1 MVSPNLTELYRK
13 NILLS
18 GEVFQSYFIDYLMLV
33 LAKEYVKS
41 LVAKIFKSVK
51 SITVFFSGSYSVNR
65 DNYKER

>member
-18 GEVFQSYFIDYLMLV
+18 GEVFQSYFIEYLMLV

-41 LVAKIFKSVK
+41 LVTKIFKSVK
-51 SITVFFSGSYSVNR
+51 SITVFF
-65 DNYKER
+65 

>member
-18 GEVFQSYFIDYLMLV
+18 GEVFQSYFIEYLMLV

-41 LVAKIFKSVK
+41 LVTKIFKSVK